1 MAGVPGLVKQP
12 AENDGPFKA
21 SWDVLPGRSVDFEGV
36 RRLLR
41 ARGLKTRLV
50 FSQGKFLDVI
60 PVRASKGLAIRF
72 LALRLGLP
80 LDSFLVAGD
89 SGNDLEMLVGD
100 TMAVVVGNH
109 KPELEELRGRDRV
122 YFASAPFAG
131 GVLEG
136 IEHYGFGKDDAC

>member
-1 MAGVPGLVKQP
+1 M
-12 AENDGPFKA
+12 
-21 SWDVLPGRSVDFEGV
+21 
-36 RRLLR
+36 
-41 ARGLKTRLV
+41 
-50 FSQGKFLDVI
+50 
-60 PVRASKGLAIRF
+60 RF

-80 LDSFLVAGD
+80 LQSFLVAGD

-131 GVLEG
+131 GILEG
-136 IEHYGFGKDDAC
+136 IEHYEFAREGPC